1 MTTPLYLA
9 IDQGG
14 HASRALIFDA
24 NGKTIASAECA
35 VTTYTPEADW
45 VEHDSEEMIA
55 SIETAISE
63 AVTQSGARQSQITAA
78 GLATQRSSIV
88 CWDKSS
94 GRALSPI
101 ISWQD
106 RRNAQWLEQL
116 PLDQSLLH
124 DLTGLFASPH
134 YGASK
139 MRWCLDHLDEVRRA
153 LAQQRLAIGPMAS
166 YVVQRLTR
174 RAEPVTDP
182 ANGSRTL
189 LMNLN
194 NLNWE
199 PQLLTQFGIP
209 LEILPQCVP
218 SHYAFGEIEVKGSH
232 IPLTIV
238 TGDQSA
244 AIFAWGKPRTNAA
257 YANLGTG
264 AFIQRI
270 LSQPLPHP
278 RLLSSIVYGDH
289 ATIYALEGTV
299 NGAGRALQWFSQQE
313 QISNLET
320 KLPRWLDQIDNP
332 PLFINAV
339 AGLAAPYW
347 RPDLQSEFIGDA
359 DHAHKAVAVTESI
372 VFLLQRNLEEL
383 EAMLT
388 PATEIIVSGGL
399 AQLDGLCQ
407 RLADLSQKPLLRPQA
422 HEATA
427 QGLAWLVAELPAQWA
442 SLSGANRIEPRSAAM
457 LQQRYHDWRAALERR
472 IS

>member
-24 NGKTIASAECA
+24 GGKTIASAECA

-106 RRNAQWLEQL
+106 RRNAQWLAQL
-116 PLDQSLLH
+116 SLDQQSLH
-124 DLTGLFASPH
+124 NLTGLFASPH

-139 MRWCLDHLDEVRRA
+139 MRWCLDHLDEVHRA
-153 LAQQRLAIGPMAS
+153 LTHQRLTIGPMAS

-174 RAEPVTDP
+174 RREPVTDP

-194 NLNWE
+194 SLDWE
-199 PQLLTQFGIP
+199 SKLLTQFGIP
-209 LEILPQCVP
+209 REILPRCVP
-218 SHYAFGEIEVKGSH
+218 SRFAFGDIEVNGLR
-232 IPLTIV
+232 IPLTVV

-244 AIFAWGKPRTNAA
+244 AIFAWGKPRTDAA
-257 YANLGTG
+257 YTNLGTG
-264 AFIQRI
+264 AFIQRT
-270 LSQPLPHP
+270 LTQALHHP
-278 RLLSSIVYGDH
+278 RLLSSIVYSDH
-289 ATIYALEGTV
+289 AAIYALEGTV
-299 NGAGRALQWFSQQE
+299 NGAGRALQWFGQRE
-313 QISNLET
+313 QIPDLEA
-320 KLPRWLDQIDNP
+320 KLPLWLDQIDNP

-359 DHAHKAVAVTESI
+359 DNAHKTVAVAESI
-372 VFLLQRNLEEL
+372 IFLLQRNLEEL
-383 EAMLT
+383 ETMLA
-388 PATEIIVSGGL
+388 PVREIIASGGL

-427 QGLAWLVAELPAQWA
+427 QGLAWLVAGLPAQWV
-442 SLSGANRIEPRSAAM
+442 SLSEANRIEPRPDSA
-457 LQQRYHDWRAALERR
+457 LQQRYHNWRAALEDR